1 MYDKANAAS
10 TTGSGA
16 GSGTGSGTGSGGVS
30 GTPATLTANELKN
43 LIEEVFGGS
52 FEELDANSQLAAAV
66 ALDWLFDK
74 HSNVNA
80 SALAKEY
87 ITQCK
92 LNNHPY
98 VYTQFKEQK
107 QMQFL
112 PIPVMADASGYRYV
126 YSDSR
131 REATLTKR
139 ATTYRFLVGSNK
151 ITFTDGTQAE
161 MDTYKIEFQ
170 DTPYIDEVTAKQYFE
185 CEAEY
190 VIDTNYGACLTKQ
203 IKEAAEKLYK
213 AFAGE

>member
-1 MYDKANAAS
+1 M
-10 TTGSGA
+10 
-16 GSGTGSGTGSGGVS
+16 
-30 GTPATLTANELKN
+30 
-43 LIEEVFGGS
+43 
-52 FEELDANSQLAAAV
+52 
-66 ALDWLFDK
+66 
-74 HSNVNA
+74 
-80 SALAKEY
+80 AKEY

-139 ATTYRFLVGSNK
+139 ATTYRFLVGSNQ

-190 VIDTNYGACLTKQ
+190 IFNTNYGVCLTKE
-203 IKEAAEKLYK
+203 IKEAAEKLYE